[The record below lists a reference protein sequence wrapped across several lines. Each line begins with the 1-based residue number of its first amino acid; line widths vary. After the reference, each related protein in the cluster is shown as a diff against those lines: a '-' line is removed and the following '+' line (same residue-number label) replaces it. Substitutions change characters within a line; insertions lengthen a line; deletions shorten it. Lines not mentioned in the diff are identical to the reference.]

1 VSDPSPDIIVV
12 GSHAPGLRIDVDT
25 FPQPGETIVGHSMT
39 WPVDG
44 GKGTNQAI
52 AAADLGANVAFVGCV
67 GRDGLGDGIADLLR
81 DRNVDIE
88 HLRRSHTT
96 ATGCGINII
105 DDRGTPEM
113 ITILGANAE
122 LTNQDVSAALD
133 HYRRAK
139 VVLTQMEIDPQV
151 ALYAARLGRSHG
163 ATSIVN
169 VAPAIT
175 LSLSPADSAAT
186 IDILVVNEV
195 EAATLDGT
203 AGSIQGVEAAVAARL
218 RIATGIG
225 TVIITLGERG
235 LVAEDGDGPWSLAGA
250 QVLTVDTSGAG
261 DVFCAALAVGIAQGR
276 STRQACTWANLA
288 ASISVTRAGTI
299 PSFPSREEVDLGA
312 ATRV

>member
-1 VSDPSPDIIVV
+1 MCDSSPDIIVV

-25 FPQPGETIVGHSMT
+25 FPQPGETIMGHSMT

-52 AAADLGANVAFVGCV
+52 AAADLGADVAFVGCV
-67 GRDGLGDGIADLLR
+67 GRDGLGDGIVALLR
-81 DRNVDIE
+81 DRNVGVE
-88 HLRRSHTT
+88 HLRRSETT

-105 DDRGTPEM
+105 DSRGIPEM

-122 LTNQDVSAALD
+122 LTTEDVSAAFD
-133 HYRRAK
+133 HYGRAK
-139 VVLTQMEIDPQV
+139 VVLTQMEIDPLV
-151 ALYAARLGRSHG
+151 ALHAARLGRGHG

-175 LSLSPADSAAT
+175 LALTPADSAAT

-203 AGSIQGVEAAVAARL
+203 RDSIQGAEAAVAG
-218 RIATGIG
+218 RIRAATGCG

-235 LVAEDGDGPWSLAGA
+235 LVAEDGDGPWSLVGA
-250 QVLTVDTSGAG
+250 QVPTVDTGGAG
-261 DVFCAALAVGIAQGR
+261 DVFCAALAVGIAEGR
-276 STRQACTWANLA
+276 STRQACTWATFA
-288 ASISVTRAGTI
+288 ASVSVTRAGTI
-299 PSFPSREEVDLGA
+299 GSFPSREEVDLSA
-312 ATRV
+312 ATKV